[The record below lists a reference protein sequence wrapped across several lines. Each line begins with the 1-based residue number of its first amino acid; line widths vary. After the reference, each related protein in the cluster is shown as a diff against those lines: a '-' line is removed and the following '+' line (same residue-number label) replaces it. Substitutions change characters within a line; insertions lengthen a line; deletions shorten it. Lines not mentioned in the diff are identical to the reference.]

1 MLTTEFAVDPAAP
14 PHVSSEFRHSGFV
27 LTHVQLPDYGKGSIV
42 VHWGKDDH
50 FHKES
55 WAV

>member
-1 MLTTEFAVDPAAP
+1 MLTTEFEVDPAAP

-50 FHKES
+50 FHKQS